1 MDNQQLATFFNQAK
15 DSRLKHSTE
24 DRLIALE
31 MMVAAI
37 GASLEGTSRDD
48 FLKSINS
55 FSENF
60 NPMKD
65 STIKAIADLNV
76 LSSNFKTFFNQSAD
90 E

>member
-1 MDNQQLATFFNQAK
+1 MDNQQLETFFEQAK

-31 MMVAAI
+31 MMVSAI
-37 GASLEGTSRDD
+37 GASLEGTSREN

-76 LSSNFKTFFNQSAD
+76 LSADFKTFFNQSAD